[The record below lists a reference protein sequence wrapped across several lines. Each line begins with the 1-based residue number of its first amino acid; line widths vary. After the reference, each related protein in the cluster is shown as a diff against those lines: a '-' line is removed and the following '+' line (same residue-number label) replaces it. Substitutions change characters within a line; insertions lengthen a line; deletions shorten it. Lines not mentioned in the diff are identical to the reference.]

1 MIRIFIYEMIVD
13 LLMGLDMEL
22 EFDKY
27 CRVGASP
34 KTVLPSPQR
43 LSKVG
48 KRRSIKEKTDCA
60 SNLLILE
67 EGFTEINL
75 HQYRSLSCKNIPTRT
90 SGLEGNEALRRGS
103 VYQSSREVRKTTKS
117 EAEEGRRKIELS
129 ESRAINFS
137 LGIVDNLCSSDEDIS
152 VMEPKIPL
160 DMSPNSDNVLA
171 SDMRTENHLDS
182 HSRDPRYAENV
193 EIEKIEDPK
202 FRCDPIVGPI
212 NDGNGLWER
221 DSAVALH
228 KSLSAKLALPHSPS
242 QSESDS
248 FRPNSPKSRFS
259 PIKKMF
265 DPFTKSKS
273 QRSPLGPA
281 CGSRGIPSN
290 IRRNN
295 TLRKSL
301 LSDFSNTSLGPDL
314 YSQFVKKD
322 IGNSAVSCSP
332 AHLRGSLKL
341 ENKHG
346 VPFFEFSLKFPEEV
360 FVARTW
366 KPDNALNWAYTF
378 HCLHNRRKSI
388 ASGWGLKDWK
398 KDSSLVGQMQVSCYL
413 CTELKDAGAFNSSMV
428 TEFVLYDVA
437 HARQSVSSQENPNQS
452 PDIVK
457 PPKVSNQSSVGG
469 SCELDEPKHAIENA
483 HFDLPTSHPWT
494 PTVMHPS
501 LEIAAVVIQVPFE
514 KRENLKHKGGDVK
527 SDHPHPNLLDLS
539 SAEQR
544 KVGASDYSRSAKVNV
559 VTTSGNH
566 SLPCTESRGPSP
578 LLDRWR
584 LGGGCDCGGW
594 DMACP
599 LTVFDNPNARNAE
612 AHPPVENRQP
622 LELFVQGAKENTPA
636 LTMTVTEEGRYSVD
650 FHAQLSTLQA
660 FSICVAILHCTEAS
674 TALRWER
681 DRQLLQCNSLRV
693 VIGEEVKNLIE
704 AVTEEEERKA
714 SKKMEEIPPP
724 SFKPNPPFS
733 PIARV

>member
-1 MIRIFIYEMIVD
+1 
-13 LLMGLDMEL
+13 MGLDMEL

-27 CRVGASP
+27 CRVGGSP
-34 KTVLPSPQR
+34 KTVLPASR
-43 LSKVG
+43 RHSKVG
-48 KRRSIKEKTDCA
+48 KRRSIKEKPDCTN
-60 SNLLILE
+60 NLLILE
-67 EGFTEINL
+67 EGFTEINSRRY
-75 HQYRSLSCKNIPTRT
+75 HSLSCKNIPART

-117 EAEEGRRKIELS
+117 GVEKGRRKIELS
-129 ESRAINFS
+129 ESCAINFN
-137 LGIVDNLCSSDEDIS
+137 LGIVDNLCSSDEDSS
-152 VMEPKIPL
+152 VMEPKIPSA
-160 DMSPNSDNVLA
+160 MPPNSDNVSA
-171 SDMRTENHLDS
+171 SNRLTENHLDS

-193 EIEKIEDPK
+193 GIEKIEDPK
-202 FRCDPIVGPI
+202 FRCDPIVGPV
-212 NDGNGLWER
+212 NDGNVLGGR
-221 DSAVALH
+221 DAAVTLP
-228 KSLSAKLALPHSPS
+228 KSLSAKLSLPHSPS

-248 FRPNSPKSRFS
+248 SRPSNPKARFI
-259 PIKKMF
+259 PIRKMF
-265 DPFTKSKS
+265 DPFTKSNS

-281 CGSRGIPSN
+281 SGSLGIPSS

-301 LSDFSNTSLGPDL
+301 LSDFSNMSQSPDL
-314 YSQFVKKD
+314 NSQFVKKD
-322 IGNSAVSCSP
+322 ICNSAVSSSP
-332 AHLRGSLKL
+332 AHLRGSLKV

-346 VPFFEFSLKFPEEV
+346 VPFFEFSLKFLEEV

-366 KPDNALNWAYTF
+366 KPDNTLNWVYTF

-398 KDSSLVGQMQVSCYL
+398 KDSSLVGQLQVCCYL
-413 CTELKDAGAFNSSMV
+413 CTELKDAGDFDNSMV

-437 HARQSVSSQENPNQS
+437 RARQSFSSQEKPNQS

-457 PPKVSNQSSVGG
+457 PPKVSNQSSLSG
-469 SCELDEPKHAIENA
+469 SCELDDPKHAIKNT
-483 HFDLPTSHPWT
+483 HFGSSTPHLWT
-494 PTVMHPS
+494 PTDLHPS

-514 KRENLKHKGGDVK
+514 KREILKYKGGGSKNDQ
-527 SDHPHPNLLDLS
+527 PHPNLLDLS
-539 SAEQR
+539 SAKQKKE
-544 KVGASDYSRSAKVNV
+544 GGSDYSRLAKVNV

-566 SLPCTESRGPSP
+566 SLPCIESRGPSP

-599 LTVFDNPNARNAE
+599 LTVFGNPNVRNAE
-612 AHPPVENRQP
+612 AHPLVENQQP
-622 LELFVQGAKENTPA
+622 LELFVQGVKENTPA
-636 LTMTVTEEGRYSVD
+636 LTMTVIEEGRYSVD

-660 FSICVAILHCTEAS
+660 FSICVAILHTEAS
-674 TALRWER
+674 SAVRWER

-693 VIGEEVKNLIE
+693 FIGEEVKTLIE